1 MGWDETTITP
11 QTQLGVTAHV
21 WGAHGGE
28 RGGQGQ
34 MGDTQ
39 LCRAPST
46 QFQVPAEWDEH
57 QTFSMQQDQV
67 FLWGSWYS
75 WRLRVGGIWCPL

>member
-1 MGWDETTITP
+1 MRP
-11 QTQLGVTAHV
+11 QSPPKHNLGSQLMC
-21 WGAHGGE
+21 GE
-28 RGGQGQ
+28 HMEEKGGGQGQ
-34 MGDTQ
+34 MGDTR
-39 LCRAPST
+39 LWRAPST